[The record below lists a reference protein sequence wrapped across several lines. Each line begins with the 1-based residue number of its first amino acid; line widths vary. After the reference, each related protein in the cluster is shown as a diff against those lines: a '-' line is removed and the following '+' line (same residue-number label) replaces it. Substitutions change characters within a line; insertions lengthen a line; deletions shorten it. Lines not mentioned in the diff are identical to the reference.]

1 MSLNTR
7 KYDAIV
13 IGTGQGGKP
22 LATALASA
30 GWKIAVIEGKYVG
43 GTCVNFGCTP
53 TKSMVASARIAYLA
67 KRASEF
73 GVNISSVSVDL
84 KKIRKRKQEIVN
96 SFRQGGQHGLE
107 NMKNLDLIF
116 GKAHFKSSHQIE
128 ISLPA
133 GKIRNIESDK
143 IIINTGAKPFIPNIP
158 GLAESPFL
166 DSTGI
171 MELEEVP
178 EHLIVMGGGY
188 IGLEFGQMFRRFGS
202 RVTIIQKGKQLL
214 SREDA
219 DVAEAVANILKE
231 DGIEIFL
238 NTNVTRSEKLSN
250 RKVKITV
257 EREGDSI
264 NFTGSHLLVSAG
276 RIANT
281 TELQLE
287 KTAVQV
293 DNKGNITTNEFLETN
308 VRGIYA
314 IGDVKGGPA
323 FTHIS
328 YDDFRIL
335 KANLLYGKRASIK
348 GRMVPY
354 TVFIDPELGRVG
366 LSEKEA
372 KSRGFHFQVA
382 KLPMTHVARAIEKGE
397 TRGLMK
403 AIVDAET
410 HQILGCAILGIEG
423 GEIMSVLQMAMMG
436 QVPYTE
442 IKDGIFAHPTLS
454 ESLNNLFMNMYKS

>member
-7 KYDAIV
+7 KYNAIV

-96 SFRQGGQHGLE
+96 NFRQGGQHGLE

-116 GKAHFKSSHQIE
+116 GKARFKSSHQIE
-128 ISLPA
+128 ILLPA
-133 GKIRNIESDK
+133 GKIQNIESDK

-202 RVTIIQKGKQLL
+202 EVTIIQKGKQLL

-250 RKVKITV
+250 GKVKISA
-257 EREGDSI
+257 EREGDSM

-276 RIANT
+276 RVANT

-335 KANLLYGKRASIK
+335 QANLLYGKRSSIK

-372 KSRGFHFQVA
+372 KDRELHFQVA
-382 KLPMTHVARAIEKGE
+382 KLPMTHVARAIETSE

-423 GEIMSVLQMAMMG
+423 GEIMTVLQMAMMG

>member
-1 MSLNTR
+1 MSLNTG

-128 ISLPA
+128 ISIPA

-143 IIINTGAKPFIPNIP
+143 IIINTGAKPIIPDVP

-202 RVTIIQKGKQLL
+202 KVTIIQKGKQLL

-238 NTNVTRSEKLSN
+238 NTNVTRSEKLSSG
-250 RKVKITV
+250 KVKISA
-257 EREGDSI
+257 EREGDSM

-276 RIANT
+276 RVANT

-335 KANLLYGKRASIK
+335 QANLLYGKRSSIK

-372 KSRGFHFQVA
+372 KYRGLHFQVA
-382 KLPMTHVARAIEKGE
+382 KLPMTHVARAIETSE

-410 HQILGCAILGIEG
+410 HQILGCAVLGIEG
-423 GEIMSVLQMAMMG
+423 GEIMTVLQMAMMG

-454 ESLNNLFMNMYKS
+454 ESLNNLFMNMDKS

>member
-1 MSLNTR
+1 MSLNII

-22 LATALASA
+22 LAAALATA
-30 GWKIAVIEGKYVG
+30 GWKTAVIEEKYVG

-67 KRASEF
+67 KRASEY

-96 SFRQGGQHGLE
+96 SFRQGGQNGLE
-107 NMKNLDLIF
+107 NTENLDLIF
-116 GKAHFKSSHQIE
+116 GKACFKSSHQIE
-128 ISLPA
+128 IFLPT
-133 GKIRNIESDK
+133 GKIRNIESDN
-143 IIINTGAKPFIPNIP
+143 IIINTGAKPLIPDIR
-158 GLAESPFL
+158 GLAETPFL

-219 DVAEAVANILKE
+219 DVSETVKNILEE

-238 NTNVTRSEKLSN
+238 NTNVIQSEKLSN
-250 RKVKITV
+250 GKVKITAA
-257 EREGDSI
+257 REGDSM

-281 TELQLE
+281 SKLQLE
-287 KTAVQV
+287 NTTVQV
-293 DNKGNITTNEFLETN
+293 DNKGNIITNEFLETN
-308 VRGIYA
+308 VKGIYA

-335 KANLLYGKRASIK
+335 QANLLYGKKASIK

-372 KSRGFHFQVA
+372 KSLGLHFQVA
-382 KLPMTHVARAIEKGE
+382 KLPMTHVARAIETGE
-397 TRGLMK
+397 TRGFMK
-403 AIVDAET
+403 VIVDAET
-410 HQILGCAILGIEG
+410 QQILGCAILSIAG
-423 GEIMSVLQMAMMG
+423 GEIMTVLQMAMMG
-436 QVPYTE
+436 QVPFIE

-454 ESLNNLFMNMYKS
+454 ESLNNLFMKMY